1 MMARSTELSDE
12 LENKELPEVINNA
25 PEDDIQD
32 IRIEGAKRKKFRING
47 DNNKILELNTND
59 IGVSYRLT
67 EAYSRLNK
75 LMDKVQDALKDI
87 PDSDDIEDEN
97 YITVTGSLKEL
108 NDAMCREVDF
118 IFDAPV
124 SKVCLDGMSMYTPSN
139 GMFMYE
145 HIIDAITSLYES
157 DLNNE
162 FTLMRQRVAER
173 TKRYTSATKKKYR
186 PKK

>member
-87 PDSDDIEDEN
+87 PD
-97 YITVTGSLKEL
+97 
-108 NDAMCREVDF
+108 
-118 IFDAPV
+118 
-124 SKVCLDGMSMYTPSN
+124 
-139 GMFMYE
+139 
-145 HIIDAITSLYES
+145 
-157 DLNNE
+157 
-162 FTLMRQRVAER
+162 
-173 TKRYTSATKKKYR
+173 
-186 PKK
+186 